1 MKTIALKLKQNIG
14 ITVGAIASIALFSS
28 LPSYALTVREVP
40 NPRQTYGG
48 WVTDLANILSD
59 RTENQLNRM
68 ISQLESDNGTEI
80 AVVTVPETSPSPS
93 PKEFAT
99 ELFNSW
105 GIGKADRDNGILL
118 LISVGDRRTEI
129 ETGYGIELILPDAKV
144 GNIINTQITPYF
156 KQKHFDEGTLAGTKA
171 LIAAVEASENQ
182 ELKRI
187 RISSDFLQDRNIST
201 ENNGNLTGLII
212 LLLSP
217 VLIIYLLLRLCRVYV
232 KPDEVRKRIR
242 GNGGR
247 PVFCA
252 TCKQKMERVYKHQVD
267 NELSKPEKIAQ
278 QIGSIKFEGWKCPK
292 CSHHPVLIAYT
303 SFFSRFRTCPN
314 CQELTVTYDRDTIEY
329 PSYSSEGKR
338 LLIEKCHCCDYYQ
351 EQLETIPRLPS
362 SPPLRSHSNNTWI
375 VTNWNSDRNSGSSYN
390 NSSSNYDTNS
400 YSDSSNNYDTSSYS
414 NSSSSYDSSSSSGG
428 DFGGGSS
435 GGGGAGGSW

>member
-1 MKTIALKLKQNIG
+1 MKTIPLGLKQNIVV
-14 ITVGAIASIALFSS
+14 IVGAISIFSA

-40 NPRQTYGG
+40 NPRQTNNG
-48 WVTDLANILSD
+48 WVTDSANILSD
-59 RTENQLNRM
+59 RTEDQLNQM
-68 ISQLESDNGTEI
+68 ISQLETQNGTEI

-93 PKEFAT
+93 PKQFAT
-99 ELFNSW
+99 ELFNYW
-105 GIGKADRDNGILL
+105 GIGKAERDNGILL

-129 ETGYGIELILPDAKV
+129 ETGYGVESILPDAKV
-144 GNIINTQITPYF
+144 GNIINTQITPQF
-156 KQKHFDEGTLAGTKA
+156 KQKHFDEGTLAGTQA
-171 LIAAVEASENQ
+171 LIDAVEASENQ

-187 RISSDFLQDRNIST
+187 RISDDSLQDRYIST
-201 ENNGNLTGLII
+201 QNNGNFTGLIV
-212 LLLSP
+212 LLLSS

-232 KPDEVRKRIR
+232 RPEEVRKRIR

-314 CQELTVTYDRDTIEY
+314 CQELTVTCDRDTIEY

-338 LLIEKCHCCDYYQ
+338 LLTEKCHCCDYYQ
-351 EQLETIPRLPS
+351 EQLETIPRLT
-362 SPPLRSHSNNTWI
+362 SPPPSRSSSNNTWI
-375 VTNWNSDRNSGSSYN
+375 ITNWNSDRNGE
-390 NSSSNYDTNS
+390 
-400 YSDSSNNYDTSSYS
+400 SSYS
-414 NSSSSYDSSSSSGG
+414 NSSSNYDSSSYSDSSSNYDSSSYSDSSSSYDSSSSSSSGG

-435 GGGGAGGSW
+435 GGGGAGDSW